1 MQMVVHGITSQASYS
16 DNFKG
21 NKMATYTI
29 TLTDAEDKALH
40 TVAMSAQDWIDN
52 AVHERCRIAI
62 DEIVNAEVQR
72 KLAAGEPITG
82 SKDDIV
88 MAANI
93 ESAAERQ
100 ARMEAEAAARAL
112 EQGQE

>member
-1 MQMVVHGITSQASYS
+1 
-16 DNFKG
+16 
-21 NKMATYTI
+21 MADYTI

-40 TVAMSAQDWIDN
+40 VVAMSAQEWIDN
-52 AVHERCRIAI
+52 AVHERCRIAM

-82 SKDDIV
+82 SKEEIV
-88 MAANI
+88 MAANV

-100 ARMEAEAAARAL
+100 ARLEAEIAA
-112 EQGQE
+112 QG

>member
-1 MQMVVHGITSQASYS
+1 MT
-16 DNFKG
+16 
-21 NKMATYTI
+21 TYTI
-29 TLTDAEDKALH
+29 TLSAAEDKALKS
-40 TVAMSAQDWIDN
+40 VALSAQDWIDN

-62 DEIVNAEVQR
+62 EEIVNAEVQI
-72 KLAAGEPITG
+72 KLAAGQPITG

-100 ARMEAEAAARAL
+100 ARMQAELEAEQQARLEAEQAAS
-112 EQGQE
+112 QGA